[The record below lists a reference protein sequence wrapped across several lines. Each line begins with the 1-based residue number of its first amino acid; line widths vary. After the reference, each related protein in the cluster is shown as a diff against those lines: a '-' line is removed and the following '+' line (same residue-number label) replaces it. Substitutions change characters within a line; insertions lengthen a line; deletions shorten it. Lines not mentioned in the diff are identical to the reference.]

1 MPNMT
6 TRTVEAIEDK
16 ISLFQSRD
24 EMLYVRFPWEKR
36 TRIAKLQG
44 SAFRAYVQ
52 NFYYNMHDDI
62 PPKSSTEAIVDWF
75 KGKCLNSPKLNP
87 SVRVKQ
93 SKRDTWLNMCDKR
106 GRDI

>member
-1 MPNMT
+1 MPNLT
-6 TRTVEAIEDK
+6 TRTVEAIESR

-75 KGKCLNSPKLNP
+75 KG
-87 SVRVKQ
+87 
-93 SKRDTWLNMCDKR
+93 
-106 GRDI
+106 